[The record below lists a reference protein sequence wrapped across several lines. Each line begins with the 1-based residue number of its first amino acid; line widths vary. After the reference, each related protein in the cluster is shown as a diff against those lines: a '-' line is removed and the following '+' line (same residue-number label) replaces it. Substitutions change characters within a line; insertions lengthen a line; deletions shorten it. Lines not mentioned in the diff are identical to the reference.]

1 MDQSLDSTFADRLTR
16 LRSRD
21 DAEIEQFVAK
31 YEPFI
36 RRTLR
41 FRIARA
47 SLRPA
52 ADSVDVCQSV
62 LIGFLMRLSAGDY
75 ELHSEEDLCKLLL
88 AIANKKFLR
97 LNRREMAAK
106 RCRAQTQSLT
116 DLPEL
121 AASPDNS
128 SARHLDTTELLRKL
142 SLRMSTQ
149 ELELFRL
156 RSIGKDWTTIGQ
168 QFGETPSM
176 LRKRLSRA
184 IQRVAMELGLEEN
197 EE

>member
-1 MDQSLDSTFADRLTR
+1 MDQSLDSTFANRLTR
-16 LRSRD
+16 LRSCD
-21 DAEIEQFVAK
+21 EKEVELFVAK

-36 RRTLR
+36 RRSLR

-47 SLRPA
+47 SLNPA

-62 LIGFLMRLSAGDY
+62 LIGFLMRLSGGNY
-75 ELHSEEDLCKLLL
+75 ELHSEEDLRKLLM

-97 LNRREMAAK
+97 LKRHETAAK
-106 RCRAQTQSLT
+106 RCRAQTESLS

-121 AASPDNS
+121 AARPENPSISP
-128 SARHLDTTELLRKL
+128 LKTCELLRQLTLRL
-142 SLRMSTQ
+142 SAQ
-149 ELELFRL
+149 ELELFRSRGL
-156 RSIGKDWTTIGQ
+156 GQSWTNIGEKL
-168 QFGETPSM
+168 GESPSV

-184 IQRVAMELGLEEN
+184 IQRIATEMGLEED